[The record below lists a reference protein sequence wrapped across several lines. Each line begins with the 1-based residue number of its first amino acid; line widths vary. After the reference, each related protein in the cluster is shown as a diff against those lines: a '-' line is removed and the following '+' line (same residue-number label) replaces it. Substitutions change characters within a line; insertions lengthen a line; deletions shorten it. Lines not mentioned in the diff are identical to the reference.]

1 MNNLL
6 LFGAGRSS
14 LYLIEYLQKWC
25 FENQCAL
32 LVCDKDIS
40 YAKNNLQNQEGLTF
54 TELDIFDQA
63 KVEALVKESRMVI
76 SLLPAALHIH
86 IAKLCLE
93 YNKNLGTAS
102 YISEEMKALHQTAKD
117 KGLVF
122 LNECGLDP
130 GIDHMSAMQMMD
142 AIKTDGGVINSFE
155 SYCGGLTA
163 NESDGDNPWK
173 YKFSWN
179 PRNVVLAGA
188 GAPAQFLHNNELKMV
203 PYHQLFKHIE
213 TFEIEG
219 AGTYEAYAN
228 RDSLKYM
235 GLYNL
240 EHVASMKRGTFRKK
254 GYAAAWQV
262 IVELGLTD
270 DTTPLHLKAGTTLS
284 QWLAAYLPDGH
295 GDLKSE
301 VKALTHCSDAE
312 IEKLDWL
319 GLFGNDALP
328 ITNGTSAQIL
338 EEILKPKWHLMPTDK
353 DLIVMLHKI
362 GYTQNGTQQWRSLH
376 MTLEGLSETHTAM
389 AKTVGLPLAIAC
401 KLILENKIEARG
413 VLAPVTAEFYNPVL
427 AELETF
433 GICF

>member
-14 LYLIEYLQKWC
+14 LYLIEYLQHWC
-25 FENQCAL
+25 NANSCSL
-32 LVCDKDIS
+32 LICDKDVS
-40 YAKNNLQNQEGLTF
+40 YVKQNIQNHDGLTF
-54 TELDIFDQA
+54 IELDIFDVA
-63 KVEALVKESRMVI
+63 KVEALIQDSRMVI

-86 IAKLCLE
+86 IAKLCLQH
-93 YNKNLGTAS
+93 NKHLGTAS
-102 YISEEMKALHQTAKD
+102 YISDEMKALHLAAKD
-117 KGLVF
+117 KGLIF

-142 AIKTDGGVINSFE
+142 AIKAEGGVINSFE
-155 SYCGGLTA
+155 SYCGGLVA
-163 NESDGDNPWK
+163 NASDGDNPWK

-213 TFEIEG
+213 TFDIAG

-235 GLYNL
+235 ALYNL
-240 EHVASMKRGTFRKK
+240 EQVASMKRGTFRKK

-262 IVELGLTD
+262 LVELGLTD
-270 DTTPLHLKAGTTLS
+270 DTTPLHLKENTTLS
-284 QWLAAYLPDGH
+284 QWLATYLPNGH
-295 GDLKSE
+295 GDLKAE
-301 VKALTHCSDAE
+301 VKTLTHCTDTE
-312 IEKLDWL
+312 IEKLEWL
-319 GLFGNDALP
+319 GLFGHTILP
-328 ITNGTSAQIL
+328 ITQGTSAQIL
-338 EEILKPKWHLMPTDK
+338 EEILKPKWHLNATDK

-362 GYTQNGTQQWRSLH
+362 GYMQNGAQQWRSVH
-376 MTLEGLSETHTAM
+376 MTLEGASETHTAM

-413 VLAPVTAEFYNPVL
+413 VLAPVTSEFYQPIL
-427 AELETF
+427 AELETY
-433 GICF
+433 GIQF